1 MMDELEV
8 IVVIVKDYGMIVV
21 VYVYGKEG
29 MMWVIEV
36 GVDFIEYGI
45 FMDDEICNFM
55 KKYGIY
61 YVFIILVGKFVVDK
75 VKIDGF
81 FLEFVCFKVVVIGLF
96 I

>member
-1 MMDELEV
+1 MIDELGV
-8 IVVIVKDYGMIVV
+8 IVDIVKDYGMIVV

-29 MMWVIEV
+29 MKCVVIV

-45 FMDDEICNFM
+45 YMDDEICNLM

-75 VKIDGF
+75 VKIDGY
-81 FLEFVCFKVVVIGLF
+81 FLVLV
-96 I
+96 